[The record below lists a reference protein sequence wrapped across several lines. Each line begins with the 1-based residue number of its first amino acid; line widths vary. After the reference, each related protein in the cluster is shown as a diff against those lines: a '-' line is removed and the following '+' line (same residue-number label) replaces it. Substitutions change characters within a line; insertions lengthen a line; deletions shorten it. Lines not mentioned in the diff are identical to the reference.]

1 MRAFDCPECG
11 GPAPFEA
18 QSCPSCQV
26 PLAFHVPS
34 MKLVAIPGDSVTID
48 GTRLLR
54 CSNWAWECN
63 WLVADDSGSGQ
74 CFAGSFIRARP
85 AGDDTL
91 ALERL
96 AQTAKSLRRLL
107 YQLIELEL
115 PVEPY
120 YRQGRGLAF
129 DLISSRTSGTP
140 VVIGHANGVITIDLA
155 ESLDEHRESLRVR
168 LGEPYRTMLG
178 HFRHEVGHYYQ
189 SILVENGRM
198 IDECRELFGDER
210 ASYTDALDRHY
221 KFGAPEGWE
230 QSYISEYATMHPWE
244 DFAECFAHYLHI
256 SDTLDTAAE
265 SGLVVQA
272 ERVRWNLTADVVPRS
287 NYAGSTIESVLADW
301 QVLAGAFNR
310 INQSMGKRDLYPFT
324 ISEPVVRK
332 LEFVHRVVVTAGDRR
347 TVSA

>member
-1 MRAFDCPECG
+1 
-11 GPAPFEA
+11 
-18 QSCPSCQV
+18 
-26 PLAFHVPS
+26 